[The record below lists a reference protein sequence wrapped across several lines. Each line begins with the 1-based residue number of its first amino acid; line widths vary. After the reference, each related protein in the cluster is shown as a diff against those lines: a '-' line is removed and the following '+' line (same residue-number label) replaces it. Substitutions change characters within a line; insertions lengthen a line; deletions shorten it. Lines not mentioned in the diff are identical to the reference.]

1 MKKILIFFILIS
13 TLSVSAQ
20 TDSVVYYDS
29 LKVYRIDTAIIYG
42 QGTGIDTVT
51 SDSNFVWCYYHYI
64 QTTSD
69 SFLYQP
75 QFVIYDSLN
84 NKLLPNV
91 DMGNNGWRSSGTVK
105 EWYIDSAKA
114 AQTPDSLRTFYI
126 LPNLQSIYGSSNVT
140 KL

>member
-1 MKKILIFFILIS
+1 MKKLLTLLAFII
-13 TLSVSAQ
+13 TLSASAQ

-29 LKVYRIDTAIIYG
+29 LKVYRIDTAIIW
-42 QGTGIDTVT
+42 GTDTVT
-51 SDSNFVWCYYHYI
+51 SDSNYVWQYNHY
-64 QTTSD
+64 TETRGD

-84 NKLLPNV
+84 KRLLPNV
-91 DMGNNGWRSSGTVK
+91 DLSNNGWRSSGTVK
-105 EWYIDSAKA
+105 ETYIDSAKA

-126 LPNLQSIYGSSNVT
+126 LPIMQSIYGSSNVT

>member
-1 MKKILIFFILIS
+1 MKKILTLLAFIV
-13 TLSVSAQ
+13 TLSANAQ

-29 LKVYRIDTAIIYG
+29 LKIYRIDTAIIYG
-42 QGTGIDTVT
+42 TDTVT
-51 SDSNFVWCYYHYI
+51 SDSNYVWQYYHYTRKDND
-64 QTTSD
+64 TT
-69 SFLYQP
+69 FNYQP

-91 DMGNNGWRSSGTVK
+91 DLSNNGWRSSGTVK
-105 EWYIDSAKA
+105 ETYIDSAKA

-126 LPNLQSIYGSSNVT
+126 LPIMQSIYGSSNVT